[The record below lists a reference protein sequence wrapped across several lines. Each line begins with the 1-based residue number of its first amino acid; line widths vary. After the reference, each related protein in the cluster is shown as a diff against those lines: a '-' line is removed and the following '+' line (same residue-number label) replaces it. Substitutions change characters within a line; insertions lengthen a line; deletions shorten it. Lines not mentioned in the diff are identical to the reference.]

1 MIDFLLLLLLF
12 VWQDS
17 GHIFKVTQFIQKQ
30 VTEVS
35 LVSDK
40 YINMFYD
47 VSVGIRAS
55 GTSDEFTHSSS
66 TIQQFANRKIVFAQY
81 VGTLW
86 LMCIKIGIQEHH
98 KDYNIFDYKI
108 MQSKVKLLWTWI
120 FSKNL
125 KIDQIIV
132 KKFYVEAFTNY
143 LYFVVTNARP
153 IKFSSPSWKKAKQE

>member
-17 GHIFKVTQFIQKQ
+17 GHILVTQFIQKQ

-47 VSVGIRAS
+47 VSVGIKAS
-55 GTSDEFTHSSS
+55 GTSDEFPHSSS
-66 TIQQFANRKIVFAQY
+66 TIQQFANRKIVFAPY

-86 LMCIKIGIQEHH
+86 
-98 KDYNIFDYKI
+98 Y
-108 MQSKVKLLWTWI
+108 
-120 FSKNL
+120 
-125 KIDQIIV
+125 
-132 KKFYVEAFTNY
+132 A
-143 LYFVVTNARP
+143 
-153 IKFSSPSWKKAKQE
+153 

>member
-12 VWQDS
+12 VSQDS

-66 TIQQFANRKIVFAQY
+66 IIQQFANRKIVFAPY

-86 LMCIKIGIQEHH
+86 LICIKIGIQEHH

-108 MQSKVKLLWTWI
+108 MQSKVKLLWT
-120 FSKNL
+120 
-125 KIDQIIV
+125 
-132 KKFYVEAFTNY
+132 
-143 LYFVVTNARP
+143 
-153 IKFSSPSWKKAKQE
+153 

>member
-17 GHIFKVTQFIQKQ
+17 GHILVTQFIQKQ

-55 GTSDEFTHSSS
+55 GTSDEFTHSSP
-66 TIQQFANRKIVFAQY
+66 TIQQFANRKIVFAPY

-86 LMCIKIGIQEHH
+86 LICIKIGIQEHH

-108 MQSKVKLLWTWI
+108 MQSKVKLLWT
-120 FSKNL
+120 
-125 KIDQIIV
+125 
-132 KKFYVEAFTNY
+132 
-143 LYFVVTNARP
+143 
-153 IKFSSPSWKKAKQE
+153 

>member
-12 VWQDS
+12 VSQDS

-40 YINMFYD
+40 YINMFYNASD
-47 VSVGIRAS
+47 SVWKRAS

-81 VGTLW
+81 VGTL
-86 LMCIKIGIQEHH
+86 
-98 KDYNIFDYKI
+98 
-108 MQSKVKLLWTWI
+108 
-120 FSKNL
+120 
-125 KIDQIIV
+125 
-132 KKFYVEAFTNY
+132 
-143 LYFVVTNARP
+143 
-153 IKFSSPSWKKAKQE
+153 